1 MNHKAARYAIVLSLM
16 SMVILSLLL
25 VLFSPFERK
34 VSADDLRHYIDSLDG
49 GSADPATMKERAH
62 ELATHLF
69 KGSAE
74 CSRFADEVVQVYSET
89 QGIDFLLIY
98 NTGGF
103 GGSTMANDP
112 EWSSILEGIRAEL
125 ANLGYSSV
133 IVEHQRSGKG
143 LTDFLKETQDTQRN
157 YRAKAPVLAAKV
169 ALLTKHNSQLKVI
182 VTGRCFGGM
191 ISNEVTKLDA
201 GNPRLY
207 SIQASLPFWY
217 TDSGLERSLI
227 IRGNG
232 VEPDIVGSRGYL
244 DFLWKLAR
252 ANVGRL
258 PSSSP
263 PKGGSFRAWRWYLKA
278 PGHIYT
284 WDYPGVRTSV
294 VAFLEQNFGRKN

>member
-1 MNHKAARYAIVLSLM
+1 MNHKAAHYAIVLSLM

-25 VLFSPFERK
+25 LLFSPFERE
-34 VSADDLRHYIDSLDG
+34 VSANNLRHYIDSLDDEVTG
-49 GSADPATMKERAH
+49 PASVRERAY
-62 ELATHLF
+62 ETATHLF
-69 KGSAE
+69 RSSAE

-103 GGSTMANDP
+103 GSSTMANDP

-133 IVEHQRSGKG
+133 IVAHQRSGKG
-143 LTDFLKETQDTQRN
+143 LTDFLKETQDTQHN
-157 YRAKAPVLAAKV
+157 YRTKAPVLAAKV
-169 ALLTKHNSQLKVI
+169 ALLTKHNSQLRVI

-191 ISNEVTKLDA
+191 ISNEVMELDA

-207 SIQASLPFWY
+207 SIQAGLPFWY
-217 TDSGLERSLI
+217 TDPGSKRSLV
-227 IRGNG
+227 IRDNG

-252 ANVGRL
+252 ANVWGL
-258 PSSSP
+258 PSRSP
-263 PKGGSFRAWRWYLKA
+263 PKGGAFLAWRWYLKA
-278 PGHIYT
+278 PGHVYT